1 MSACKRAVRY
11 GLEVCNLLIPSH
23 AARGILMMLSDR
35 TPGLVI
41 GVQPMAHKRLHHE
54 PRIAKM
60 PCAILLKIRPELSVE
75 AVRPLLSLRLP
86 YPFGLIP

>member
-1 MSACKRAVRY
+1 MN
-11 GLEVCNLLIPSH
+11 NLLIASH
-23 AARGILMMLSDR
+23 AARGILMMFSDR

-41 GVQPMAHKRLHHE
+41 GVQPMAHQRLHHE
-54 PRIAKM
+54 PRVAKM